1 MSEEMEFRK
10 VKALEDIEKILF
22 DYSKMQQRIL
32 EDIVDYMRRHDDMMQ
47 SLLLIMQRIE
57 DNVGP

>member
-47 SLLLIMQRIE
+47 VLLQTLQNIE

>member
-32 EDIVDYMRRHDDMMQ
+32 EDIVDYMRRMDDMMQ
-47 SLLLIMQRIE
+47 VLLQTLQNIE